1 MTKDVFL
8 RRGDIWLVN
17 FNPARGSE
25 QKGIR
30 PALIIQNDIGNEV
43 SPVTIVAALSSV
55 IKTYPINV
63 EIKPAESG
71 LEKDSVVKLN
81 QIRTIDK
88 ERLIKRLGRLSSP
101 KLKEVDSALMLSL
114 GLQVWK

>member
-1 MTKDVFL
+1 MTKDVFP

-17 FNPARGSE
+17 FNPAQGSE

-43 SPVTIVAALSSV
+43 SPVTIVAAISSV
-55 IKTYPINV
+55 TKAYPINV
-63 EIKPAESG
+63 EIKTLESG
-71 LEKDSVVKLN
+71 LEKDSVIKLN

-88 ERLIKRLGRLSSP
+88 KRLIRRLGSLDSS
-101 KLKEVDSALMLSL
+101 KMRAVNSALILSL
-114 GLQVWK
+114 GLQV

>member
-1 MTKDVFL
+1 MNRDVFL

-17 FNPARGSE
+17 FNPAQGSE

-30 PALIIQNDIGNEV
+30 PALIIQNDVGNEV
-43 SPVTIVAALSSV
+43 SPVTIVAAISSV
-55 IKTYPINV
+55 TKTYPINV
-63 EIKPAESG
+63 EIKPSESG

-88 ERLIKRLGRLSSP
+88 KRLIKRLGRLDSS
-101 KLKEVDSALMLSL
+101 KMKAVNSALMLSL
-114 GLQVWK
+114 GLQT

>member
-1 MTKDVFL
+1 MNRDVFL

-17 FNPARGSE
+17 FNPAQGSE

-30 PALIIQNDIGNEV
+30 PALIVQNDVGNEV
-43 SPVTIVAALSSV
+43 SPVTIVAAISSV
-55 IKTYPINV
+55 TKTYPINV
-63 EIKPAESG
+63 EIKPSDSG

-88 ERLIKRLGRLSSP
+88 KRLIKRLGRLDSS
-101 KLKEVDSALMLSL
+101 KMKAVNSALMLSL
-114 GLQVWK
+114 GLQT

>member
-1 MTKDVFL
+1 MIRDVFL

-17 FNPARGSE
+17 FNPAQGSE

-30 PALIIQNDIGNEV
+30 PALIIQNDVGNEV
-43 SPVTIVAALSSV
+43 SPVTVVAAISSV
-55 IKTYPINV
+55 TKTYPINV
-63 EIKPAESG
+63 EIKPSESG

-88 ERLIKRLGRLSSP
+88 KRLIKRLGRLDSS
-101 KLKEVDSALMLSL
+101 KMKAVNSALMLSL
-114 GLQVWK
+114 GL